1 MILIQRIRKIKGKP
15 WFNEI
20 LLDGVFYILFFIIG
34 TLVVLFKIS
43 EKEGILMLIEETNI
57 AKTVANKDY
66 DEDTGSENKYVASS
80 RGKYFYEIGSDREKS
95 LSAKNKIYFSTFDEA
110 KELGFKPY
118 LSNWQI
124 KQNVL

>member
-1 MILIQRIRKIKGKP
+1 VILIQRIRKIKGKP

-118 LSNWQI
+118 LSN
-124 KQNVL
+124 